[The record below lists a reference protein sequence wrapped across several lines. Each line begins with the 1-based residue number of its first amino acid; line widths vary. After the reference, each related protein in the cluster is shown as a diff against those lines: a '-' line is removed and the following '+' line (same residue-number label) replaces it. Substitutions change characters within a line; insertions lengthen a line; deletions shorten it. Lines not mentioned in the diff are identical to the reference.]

1 VVSQRHCKECNVG
14 IGKFKRRCPECIII
28 RVRAKAKASYKYTP
42 EMAARLKKWREAN
55 KDKCKVYAQKNYQQR
70 YCEECN
76 IEVGKNKHYC
86 PECLSIKQEEQ
97 KKRHNLEQ
105 TEYRK
110 QRYENRDKEEY
121 NAYAREYQRGN
132 KFRAYMREYQRSNRK
147 KITEYQKDR
156 YQNDE
161 DYRDR
166 ILYNGKRYRE
176 RKKQNWYQLRLE
188 RIEKLKRYLEMNR

>member
-1 VVSQRHCKECNVG
+1 MVSQRHCKECNVE
-14 IGKFKRRCPECIII
+14 IGKFKRRYPEWIII

-86 PECLSIKQEEQ
+86 PECLPVKQKEQ
-97 KKRHNLEQ
+97 KKIANDKAAGI
-105 TEYRK
+105 RK
-110 QRYENRDKEEY
+110 ERYDNRDKDAY
-121 NAYAREYQRGN
+121 NAYYRNYFRKN
-132 KFRAYMREYQRSNRK
+132 KAKVLY
-147 KITEYQKDR
+147 IQKR
-156 YQNDE
+156 FQ
-161 DYRDR
+161 
-166 ILYNGKRYRE
+166 E